1 MRLSKV
7 VLLATLPFI
16 LLLSACGQK
25 AEEAA
30 SDAAAATTDAGPEAA
45 SASDVAGPD
54 IGRAVTPGVA
64 FAYSYAFTLPAKA
77 ISGVQQEHAAACAKL
92 GTSRCR
98 VTGMSYE
105 QPDEDRVSARMDF
118 LLAPD
123 IAHSF
128 GSAGVALVEQAEGK
142 LENASVSGENAGE
155 QIELSQQ
162 DSAGIEAEAQRIEAR
177 LAAKGLTARERA
189 ELQNQLGNLRE
200 QLRGNAQTRQSLEKT
215 IATTPVSF
223 AYASQGLIGGS
234 GSFGKAASAS
244 WSSLETMLAFLTL
257 IAGIALPWLL
267 LIGLIVVILR
277 SPAMRRLLGKTPPAE
292 PQPPL

>member
-1 MRLSKV
+1 MRLSRA
-7 VLLATLPFI
+7 VLLATLPSV
-16 LLLSACGQK
+16 LLLSGCGQK
-25 AEEAA
+25 TEEATFEPA
-30 SDAAAATTDAGPEAA
+30 SAEAAADA
-45 SASDVAGPD
+45 SAAGDPAGPD
-54 IGRAVTPGVA
+54 IDRAVAPGVA

-77 ISGVQQEHAAACAKL
+77 ISSVQQEHTAACAKL

-105 QPDEDRVSARMDF
+105 QPDEDRVSARIDF

-142 LENASVSGENAGE
+142 LENASVSGENAGD
-155 QIELSQQ
+155 QIALSQQ
-162 DSAGIEAEAQRIEAR
+162 NSAGIEAEAERIEAR
-177 LAAKGLTARERA
+177 LAARGLTSRERA
-189 ELQNQLGNLRE
+189 ELQAQLGNLRA
-200 QLRGNAQTRQSLEKT
+200 QLRGNAQNRQSLEKT

-223 AYASQGLIGGS
+223 AYASEGLIGG
-234 GSFGKAASAS
+234 GNSFGRAASAS

-257 IAGIALPWLL
+257 ILGIALPWLL
-267 LIGLIVVILR
+267 LVGLIVVILR
-277 SPAMRRLLGKTPPAE
+277 SPPLRRLLGKNAPAE

>member
-1 MRLSKV
+1 MRLSKS
-7 VLLATLPFI
+7 VLLATLPSI
-16 LLLSACGQK
+16 LILSACGQK

-30 SDAAAATTDAGPEAA
+30 YESAATEAAADAAVSSDAAGP
-45 SASDVAGPD
+45 SV
-54 IGRAVTPGVA
+54 GRAVAPGVA
-64 FAYSYAFTLPAKA
+64 FAFSYAFTLPTKA

-105 QPDEDRVSARMDF
+105 QPNEDRVSARLDF

-128 GSAGVALVEQAEGK
+128 GSAGVALVEKAEGK
-142 LENASVSGENAGE
+142 LDNASVSGENAGD
-155 QIELSQQ
+155 QIVLSQQ
-162 DSAGIEAEAQRIEAR
+162 DSAALEAEVQRIEAR

-189 ELQNQLGNLRE
+189 ELQSQIGNLRE
-200 QLRGNAQTRQSLEKT
+200 QLRGNAQNRTDLEKT

-223 AYASQGLIGGS
+223 AYASEGMIGGS
-234 GSFGKAASAS
+234 NNFGKAASAS
-244 WSSLETMLAFLTL
+244 WSSLETMLSFLTL
-257 IAGIALPWLL
+257 IVGIALPWLL

-277 SPAMRRLLGKTPPAE
+277 SPVTRRLLGKNPPAE

>member
-1 MRLSKV
+1 MRSRSL
-7 VLLATLPFI
+7 LLATLPSI
-16 LLLSACGQK
+16 LLLSACGQE
-25 AEEAA
+25 AEEASSEPA
-30 SDAAAATTDAGPEAA
+30 AAEAAADASAVSDA
-45 SASDVAGPD
+45 AGPD
-54 IGRAVTPGVA
+54 IGRAVAPGVA
-64 FAYSYAFTLPAKA
+64 FSYNYAFTLPAKA
-77 ISGVQQEHAAACAKL
+77 ISGIQQEHAAACAKL
-92 GTSRCR
+92 GTNRCR

-128 GSAGVALVEQAEGK
+128 GSAGVVLVEQAEGN
-142 LENASVSGENAGE
+142 LENASVSGENAGN
-155 QIELSQQ
+155 QIELSQR

-177 LAAKGLTARERA
+177 LAAKGLSSSERA
-189 ELQNQLGNLRE
+189 ELQRQVGSLRE
-200 QLRGNAQTRQSLEKT
+200 QLRGNAQTRTDFEKT

-223 AYASQGLIGGS
+223 AYASEGMIGGS

-277 SPAMRRLLGKTPPAE
+277 SPALRRLIGKTPTAE

>member
-1 MRLSKV
+1 V
-7 VLLATLPFI
+7 
-16 LLLSACGQK
+16 
-25 AEEAA
+25 
-30 SDAAAATTDAGPEAA
+30 
-45 SASDVAGPD
+45 SASDPAGPD
-54 IGRAVTPGVA
+54 IGRAVAPGVA

-77 ISGVQQEHAAACAKL
+77 ISGVQQDHAAACAKL

-142 LENASVSGENAGE
+142 LENASVNGENAGE

-189 ELQNQLGNLRE
+189 ELQYQLGTLRE

-223 AYASQGLIGGS
+223 AYASEGLIGGS

-267 LIGLIVVILR
+267 LIGLIVVIGR
-277 SPAMRRLLGKTPPAE
+277 SPAMRRLFGKTPPAE

>member
-1 MRLSKV
+1 MRLSRS
-7 VLLATLPFI
+7 VLLATLPSV

-25 AEEAA
+25 AEEAT
-30 SDAAAATTDAGPEAA
+30 SEPAAAESSTDASAASNPAGPE
-45 SASDVAGPD
+45 
-54 IGRAVTPGVA
+54 IGRALAPGVA
-64 FAYSYAFTLPAKA
+64 FAFDYAFTLPAKA
-77 ISGVQQEHAAACAKL
+77 ISGVQQEHASACAKL

-98 VTGMSYE
+98 VTGMNYE

-128 GSAGVALVEQAEGK
+128 GSAGVALVEKAEGK
-142 LENASVSGENAGE
+142 LENASVSGENAGAR
-155 QIELSQQ
+155 IDLSQQ

-177 LAAKGLTARERA
+177 LAAKGLTSRERA
-189 ELQNQLGNLRE
+189 ELQSQLGNLRE
-200 QLRGNAQTRQSLEKT
+200 QLRGNAQTRQGLEKT

-223 AYASQGLIGGS
+223 AYASQGLIGG
-234 GSFGKAASAS
+234 GNTFGKAASAS

-257 IAGIALPWLL
+257 VIGIALPWLL

-277 SPAMRRLLGKTPPAE
+277 SPQLRRLLGKSPPAE

>member
-1 MRLSKV
+1 MRLSKSI
-7 VLLATLPFI
+7 LLATLPAI

-25 AEEAA
+25 AEEAT
-30 SDAAAATTDAGPEAA
+30 SEPAAAEAA
-45 SASDVAGPD
+45 ADASAATDPAGPD
-54 IGRAVTPGVA
+54 IGRAVAPGVA
-64 FAYSYAFTLPAKA
+64 FAYNYAFTLPAKA
-77 ISGVQQEHAAACAKL
+77 ISAVQQEHAAACAKL

-105 QPDEDRVSARMDF
+105 QPGEDQVSARMDF

-123 IAHSF
+123 IAHAF
-128 GSAGVALVEQAEGK
+128 GSAGVALVEKAEGK
-142 LENASVSGENAGE
+142 LENASVSGENAGG

-162 DSAGIEAEAQRIEAR
+162 DSAAIEAEAQRIEAR
-177 LAAKGLTARERA
+177 LAARGLTARERA
-189 ELQNQLGNLRE
+189 ELQSQLGNLRE
-200 QLRGNAQTRQSLEKT
+200 QLRGNAQTRQGLEKT

-223 AYASQGLIGGS
+223 AYASEGMIGG
-234 GSFGKAASAS
+234 GNSFSKAATAS

-277 SPAMRRLLGKTPPAE
+277 SPYLRRLLGKTPPAE
-292 PQPPL
+292 PQPPS

>member
-7 VLLATLPFI
+7 FLLATLPSV

-25 AEEAA
+25 AEEAT
-30 SDAAAATTDAGPEAA
+30 SDAAASSAQSATDA
-45 SASDVAGPD
+45 SAISNAAGPD
-54 IGRAVTPGVA
+54 ISRAVAPGVA
-64 FAYSYAFTLPAKA
+64 FAYNYAFTLPAKA
-77 ISGVQQEHAAACAKL
+77 ITGVQQEHAAACARL

-105 QPDEDRVSARMDF
+105 QPSEDQVEARMDF

-142 LENASVSGENAGE
+142 LENASVSGENAGG

-162 DSAGIEAEAQRIEAR
+162 DSAAIEAEAERIEAR
-177 LAAKGLTARERA
+177 LAAKGLTSRERA
-189 ELQNQLGNLRE
+189 ELQSQLGNLRE
-200 QLRGNAQTRQSLEKT
+200 QLRGNAQTRQNLEKT

-223 AYASQGLIGGS
+223 AYASEGMIGGS

-244 WSSLETMLAFLTL
+244 WSSLESMLALLTL

-267 LIGLIVVILR
+267 PIGLIVVILR
-277 SPAMRRLLGKTPPAE
+277 TPALRRLLGKNVPAE